1 MENETLTPLQR
12 DTLIKMYN
20 DIIALQK
27 QVGQMQKTI
36 KEINSILEEFTDKTL
51 DIQRKFIDLKLP

>member
-51 DIQRKFIDLKLP
+51 DMQKTIIDIKLP